1 MKENIHGSFGVRVKK
16 DWKRNRSLYIMFIPV
31 VLFYVL
37 FMYKPMYVVI
47 ISFMDYAP
55 AKGIWGS
62 KWVGLKHFERFFTGP
77 YFGRLL
83 RNTLLLSLYSIL
95 LNEVHCKKYKSVA
108 QTLSY
113 LPHFVS
119 MVVTAGIIKEFCM
132 SDGLLNDIIV
142 LFGGSRSALL
152 QRPELY
158 RTIYIVSDIWQEVG
172 WGSIIYL
179 AALAGIDQQLYEAA
193 EIDGAGKWQ
202 QTLNVTIP
210 GITPTI
216 ITMFILRVGNLM
228 SMGYEKTI
236 LLYSSATYE
245 TADIIS
251 SYIYRVGL
259 QEQSWSYSTA
269 IGLLNSVINC
279 ILLVVTNKI
288 SKRVAATSL
297 W

>member
-1 MKENIHGSFGVRVKK
+1 MKKSKSGFWICVLPALICFA
-16 DWKRNRSLYIMFIPV
+16 MV
-31 VLFYVL
+31 VLIPAITGLLYSFTDWNGMNKPVSFAGLENYRGLISDKVFWRDFLYTAEFSVVAVILVNLLGFALALLVTQKIRGANL
-37 FMYKPMYVVI
+37 FRTVFFMPNLIGGILLGFAWQFVFTQGFNYLGKSLN
-47 ISFMDYAP
+47 ISWLQGWLSTPFT
-55 AKGIWGS
+55 S
-62 KWVGLKHFERFFTGP
+62 TVGLMIVVVWQQAG
-77 YFGRLL
+77 YMMIVYIAQLQ
-83 RNTLLLSLYSIL
+83 SIPDNL
-95 LNEVHCKKYKSVA
+95 
-108 QTLSY
+108 
-113 LPHFVS
+113 
-119 MVVTAGIIKEFCM
+119 I
-132 SDGLLNDIIV
+132 
-142 LFGGSRSALL
+142 
-152 QRPELY
+152 
-158 RTIYIVSDIWQEVG
+158 
-172 WGSIIYL
+172 
-179 AALAGIDQQLYEAA
+179 EAA

>member
-1 MKENIHGSFGVRVKK
+1 M
-16 DWKRNRSLYIMFIPV
+16 
-31 VLFYVL
+31 
-37 FMYKPMYVVI
+37 
-47 ISFMDYAP
+47 
-55 AKGIWGS
+55 
-62 KWVGLKHFERFFTGP
+62 
-77 YFGRLL
+77 
-83 RNTLLLSLYSIL
+83 
-95 LNEVHCKKYKSVA
+95 
-108 QTLSY
+108 
-113 LPHFVS
+113 
-119 MVVTAGIIKEFCM
+119 
-132 SDGLLNDIIV
+132 
-142 LFGGSRSALL
+142 
-152 QRPELY
+152 
-158 RTIYIVSDIWQEVG
+158 
-172 WGSIIYL
+172 
-179 AALAGIDQQLYEAA
+179 AADA
-193 EIDGAGKWQ
+193 
-202 QTLNVTIP
+202 NVTIP

-269 IGLLNSVINC
+269 IGLFNSVINC

>member
-37 FMYKPMYVVI
+37 FMYKPMYGVI

-62 KWVGLKHFERFFTGP
+62 KWVGFKHFERFFTGP

-95 LNEVHCKKYKSVA
+95 FCFTTPIILALLLNEVHCKKY
-108 QTLSY
+108 
-113 LPHFVS
+113 
-119 MVVTAGIIKEFCM
+119 TAGIIKEFCM

-142 LFGGSRSALL
+142 LLGGSRSALL

>member
-1 MKENIHGSFGVRVKK
+1 M
-16 DWKRNRSLYIMFIPV
+16 
-31 VLFYVL
+31 
-37 FMYKPMYVVI
+37 
-47 ISFMDYAP
+47 
-55 AKGIWGS
+55 
-62 KWVGLKHFERFFTGP
+62 
-77 YFGRLL
+77 
-83 RNTLLLSLYSIL
+83 
-95 LNEVHCKKYKSVA
+95 
-108 QTLSY
+108 
-113 LPHFVS
+113 
-119 MVVTAGIIKEFCM
+119 
-132 SDGLLNDIIV
+132 
-142 LFGGSRSALL
+142 
-152 QRPELY
+152 
-158 RTIYIVSDIWQEVG
+158 QEVG

-202 QTLNVTIP
+202 QTLHVTIP

-269 IGLLNSVINC
+269 IGLLNSIINC
-279 ILLVVTNKI
+279 ILLVITNKI
-288 SKRVAATSL
+288 SKRVAETSL

>member
-1 MKENIHGSFGVRVKK
+1 MKKSKSGFWICVLPALICFA
-16 DWKRNRSLYIMFIPV
+16 MV
-31 VLFYVL
+31 VLIPAITGLLYSFTDWNGMNKPVSFSGLENYRGLISDKVFWRDFLYTAVFSVVAVILVNLLGFALALLVTQKIRGANL
-37 FMYKPMYVVI
+37 FRTVFFMPNLIGGILLGFAWQFVFTQGFNYLGKSLN
-47 ISFMDYAP
+47 ISWLQGWLSTPFT
-55 AKGIWGS
+55 S
-62 KWVGLKHFERFFTGP
+62 TVGLMIVVVWQQAG
-77 YFGRLL
+77 YMMIVYIAQLQ
-83 RNTLLLSLYSIL
+83 SIPDNL
-95 LNEVHCKKYKSVA
+95 
-108 QTLSY
+108 
-113 LPHFVS
+113 
-119 MVVTAGIIKEFCM
+119 I
-132 SDGLLNDIIV
+132 
-142 LFGGSRSALL
+142 
-152 QRPELY
+152 
-158 RTIYIVSDIWQEVG
+158 
-172 WGSIIYL
+172 
-179 AALAGIDQQLYEAA
+179 EAA

>member
-1 MKENIHGSFGVRVKK
+1 MPNLIGG
-16 DWKRNRSLYIMFIPV
+16 V
-31 VLFYVL
+31 VLGYVWKTL
-37 FMYKPMYVVI
+37 INCFLSI
-47 ISFMDYAP
+47 IGQP
-55 AKGIWGS
+55 
-62 KWVGLKHFERFFTGP
+62 
-77 YFGRLL
+77 LL
-83 RNTLLLSLYSIL
+83 A
-95 LNEVHCKKYKSVA
+95 LNS
-108 QTLSY
+108 
-113 LPHFVS
+113 
-119 MVVTAGIIKEFCM
+119 TAGYWGLIILMCWQQIGYM
-132 SDGLLNDIIV
+132 MIVYIAGLQSVPDSVI
-142 LFGGSRSALL
+142 
-152 QRPELY
+152 
-158 RTIYIVSDIWQEVG
+158 
-172 WGSIIYL
+172 
-179 AALAGIDQQLYEAA
+179 EAA

-279 ILLVVTNKI
+279 ILLVVTL
-288 SKRVAATSL
+288 SL
-297 W
+297 IHI

>member
-1 MKENIHGSFGVRVKK
+1 MI
-16 DWKRNRSLYIMFIPV
+16 SLYCLADH
-31 VLFYVL
+31 VL
-37 FMYKPMYVVI
+37 
-47 ISFMDYAP
+47 
-55 AKGIWGS
+55 
-62 KWVGLKHFERFFTGP
+62 HFFKDQSYIERF
-77 YFGRLL
+77 
-83 RNTLLLSLYSIL
+83 
-95 LNEVHCKKYKSVA
+95 
-108 QTLSY
+108 
-113 LPHFVS
+113 
-119 MVVTAGIIKEFCM
+119 M
-132 SDGLLNDIIV
+132 
-142 LFGGSRSALL
+142 
-152 QRPELY
+152 
-158 RTIYIVSDIWQEVG
+158 IVSDIWQEVG